1 MKKLKSLKLGF
12 KILAGLLVVA
22 LAFSIIMPITSK
34 AYSESTNYE
43 YYLQDINQLLTKE
56 QTDAL
61 EKSMQDAANAAQCI
75 VDIYIVDSLDGYYLD
90 GYPDVNGYAQDV
102 IKPLM
107 NGSIGEIAL
116 VYYVETLEN
125 GDVKRDSEILC
136 NDKVPAPYNEI
147 ASEITP
153 GKIYTSAM
161 LDGDYAALNKFC
173 QTIIA
178 HNPPVNTEYK
188 NSDDDNLVIKGNEW
202 KAALADYDD
211 CLTDSE
217 EEKVLNRMVSAAEK
231 AECNIG
237 LVITRDLNGKT
248 HIKYTEKFEEDCFG
262 FYSDSI
268 SLLLLN
274 RHGNPKYESY
284 KDWIS
289 TDGTGRDKFDKYTQ
303 QIFDRIYD
311 ALGDK
316 PNENFYAAAMAYCE
330 AVENYAT
337 SIVYKSRF
345 LGIIAQN
352 PVILVPALAIALL
365 ISFVITLSISRKY
378 KKKAPISATRYIDR
392 RTVRVTWTRDDFIR
406 EYTTSVRVESSSHRS
421 GGGHHGGGGGGGHHG
436 GGGGRGR

>member
-1 MKKLKSLKLGF
+1 MKKLKNLKLGF

-22 LAFSIIMPITSK
+22 LAFSIIMPITGR
-34 AYSESTNYE
+34 ADYENANYG

-61 EKSMQDAANAAQCI
+61 EKSMQDAANASQCV
-75 VDIYIVDSLDGYYLD
+75 VDIYIVDSLEGYS
-90 GYPDVNGYAQDV
+90 GVNRYAEEV
-102 IKPLM
+102 VKPLM
-107 NGSIGEIAL
+107 SANAGEIAL
-116 VYYVETLEN
+116 VYYVKTLEN
-125 GDVKRDSEILC
+125 GNMKRDSVILC
-136 NDKVPAPYNEI
+136 SDMVPEPYNEI
-147 ASEITP
+147 ASEITS
-153 GKIYTSAM
+153 GDIFVSAQ
-161 LDGDYAALNKFC
+161 LDGDYATLNRFC

-178 HNPPVNTEYK
+178 HNPPENPEYK
-188 NSDDDNLVIKGNEW
+188 NSDDNLLIKGGEW

-248 HIKYTEKFEEDCFG
+248 HINYTEKFEEDCFG

-268 SLLLLN
+268 CLLLLN
-274 RHGNPKYESY
+274 RHGNPEYESY

-316 PNENFYAAAMAYCE
+316 PNEDFCAAAMAYCD
-330 AVENYAT
+330 AVEKFAT
-337 SIVYKSRF
+337 SIVYKSTF
-345 LGIIAQN
+345 LSIVAQN
-352 PVILVPALAIALL
+352 PVILVPALAIALI
-365 ISFVITLSISRKY
+365 ISFVITASIARKY
-378 KKKAPISATRYIDR
+378 KKKAPISATQYIDR
-392 RTVRVTWTRDDFIR
+392 RTVHVTWARDDFIR
-406 EYTTSVRVESSSHRS
+406 EYTTSVRVESSHHG
-421 GGGHHGGGGGGGHHG
+421 GGGHRSGGGGGGHHG